1 MLIPIG
7 TLTLNFEFHILFC
20 CPCLFIFS
28 RWNACE
34 NQLISQRVFFFWLC
48 VCVCV
53 CLLDMDMEGI
63 RQFFVYLFII
73 YMNINL
79 ECIDMRSIDIYL
91 GVFLFF
97 IFLFSMYFTLTPNH
111 LSKIIKKKNLQTCL
125 ETCPNTGHVCS

>member
-1 MLIPIG
+1 M
-7 TLTLNFEFHILFC
+7 
-20 CPCLFIFS
+20 
-28 RWNACE
+28 
-34 NQLISQRVFFFWLC
+34 
-48 VCVCV
+48 CV

-63 RQFFVYLFII
+63 QQFFVYLFII

-79 ECIDMRSIDIYL
+79 ECMDMRSIDIYL

-111 LSKIIKKKNLQTCL
+111 LSKIIKKKISLQRCL